1 MSIKSNKKM
10 SFDADHA
17 YIFGLEIAVVIYEFL
32 EKQEKNPDFVDEN
45 KVSWLST
52 NSDEWVKSHFVFWSR
67 VKLRSIFDEMRK
79 LDLISIN
86 QVNERKRFYRLEKDK
101 ISERVRTHAQISNN
115 YNMWI
120 SSSSSNNKYKYNNNN
135 TTTTESTILGI
146 SNTRDEWSTI
156 DLSLFEE
163 IGFTDEHLSEIRKKT
178 KITPELFANS
188 MRNFIHDYQH
198 GKLSKQTTTNPIS
211 SFVRIMIGV
220 GYYNKNTDTAPLRTR
235 RAYLGQIP
243 EVNPIVSIDQKNPEK
258 ERLASNRAVLIA
270 GSEQESEQNNEQ
282 MDMGM
287 DWVKAELTKIL
298 GRETFIWLGNHP

>member
-1 MSIKSNKKM
+1 M

-86 QVNERKRFYRLEKDK
+86 QVNDRKRFYRLEKDK

-120 SSSSSNNKYKYNNNN
+120 SSSSNNKYNKYNKYNNNT

-156 DLSLFEE
+156 DLSLFKE

-178 KITPELFANS
+178 KITPELFVNS
-188 MRNFIHDYQH
+188 MRNFIHDFQG

-243 EVNPIVSIDQKNPEK
+243 EVNPIASTNQNNAKK
-258 ERLASNRAVLIA
+258 EPSVSNRAVLI
-270 GSEQESEQNNEQ
+270 SDPEEEITKEEMNEQ
-282 MDMGM
+282 MQRA
-287 DWVKAELTKIL
+287 KAELSKIL
-298 GRETFIWLGNHP
+298 GRETFTWLGNHP

>member
-1 MSIKSNKKM
+1 MSSKSNKKM
-10 SFDADHA
+10 SFDPNHA
-17 YIFGLEIAVVIYEFL
+17 YIFGLEIAIVIKTFL
-32 EKQEKNPDFVDEN
+32 SKQDKNPDFVDEE
-45 KVSWLST
+45 KVSWLSI
-52 NSDEWVKSHFVFWSR
+52 NSEEWVKTHFTFWTR

-86 QVNERKRFYRLEKDK
+86 QVHDRKRFYRLEKDK
-101 ISERVRTHAQISNN
+101 ISERVRAHAQISNN

-120 SSSSSNNKYKYNNNN
+120 SSSSNNKYNNNNN

-188 MRNFIHDYQH
+188 MRNFIDDFQH

-258 ERLASNRAVLIA
+258 ERLASNREVLIA
-270 GSEQESEQNNEQ
+270 DPEEEIDEIPKNEQ
-282 MDMGM
+282 MG
-287 DWVKAELTKIL
+287 WVKAELTKIL
-298 GRETFIWLGNHP
+298 GRETFTWLGNHP

>member
-32 EKQEKNPDFVDEN
+32 EKQDKNPDFVDEE
-45 KVSWLST
+45 KVSWLSI
-52 NSDEWVKSHFVFWSR
+52 NSEQWVKTHFTFWTR

-86 QVNERKRFYRLEKDK
+86 QVHDRKRFYRLEKDK

-120 SSSSSNNKYKYNNNN
+120 SSSSNNKYNNNN
-135 TTTTESTILGI
+135 NKYNNNTTTESTILGI

-243 EVNPIVSIDQKNPEK
+243 EVNPIVSTGQNDAKK
-258 ERLASNRAVLIA
+258 EPIVSNREVLIA
-270 GSEQESEQNNEQ
+270 EPGEEIDEIPKNEQ
-282 MDMGM
+282 MG
-287 DWVKAELTKIL
+287 WVKAELTKIL
-298 GRETFIWLGNHP
+298 GRETFTWLGNHP